1 MKLTR
6 AAEYAIR
13 CVLYL
18 SRHAAG
24 QLVSRREVAEAM
36 DIPPAF
42 LGKIAQGLAR
52 AGVLVVRQG
61 ALGGYLLA
69 LPPKDISL
77 LRVVEAM
84 DGEILL
90 NECLASPHHCGM
102 SPTCPV
108 HGVWAGA
115 RKRFRADLASVS
127 FADLAGCPEPC
138 AGGLCSAGCSR
149 AECGN

>member
-13 CVLYL
+13 CVLHL
-18 SRHAAG
+18 SRRPAG
-24 QLVSRREVAEAM
+24 QLVSRREVSEAM

-61 ALGGYLLA
+61 SMGGYLLA

-90 NECLASPHHCGM
+90 NECLAQPHHCGM

-108 HGVWAGA
+108 HAVWGRAREQFRETLGA
-115 RKRFRADLASVS
+115 VS
-127 FADLAGCPEPC
+127 FADLAGPGAPYAGAACGAC
-138 AGGLCSAGCSR
+138 AGADCRS
-149 AECGN
+149 